1 MRQKKLKLILKTS
14 ALILASL
21 ILFGCAS
28 KPIIKYKTIEVPVE
42 RLVPIDKELTKPL
55 DAPET
60 TVETW
65 VDVAVIGLEY
75 KERWLSCEQR
85 MKIIRELP

>member
-1 MRQKKLKLILKTS
+1 MI
-14 ALILASL
+14 
-21 ILFGCAS
+21 FGCAS

-42 RLVPIDKELTKPL
+42 TLVPIDEELTKPL
-55 DAPET
+55 DAPT
-60 TVETW
+60 TEVETW

-85 MKIIRELP
+85 MEIIRELP